1 MKNIKTVFAASVFT
15 FALSGNVFAQE
26 QTVNTVEI
34 QTEIADQIQLAVS
47 QINTPVIEDIAKAQ
61 LDEMSLKQNIEQF
74 LALARFNEETAIVNT
89 QIIAE

>member
-1 MKNIKTVFAASVFT
+1 MRNIKTVFAASVFT

-26 QTVNTVEI
+26 KALSTVEI

-47 QINTPVIEDIAKAQ
+47 QINTPEIADTAKSQ
-61 LDEMSLKQNIEQF
+61 LDEMTLKQNVEQF